1 MNSTVITSFMIGS
14 LAGVMLLAFAVV
26 FDIVRVMQMS
36 RRFRKPDY
44 LKIILKS
51 VAGSVLCLIFVAKL
65 SLSDEARNSV
75 LKPDVS
81 STPLIIWILFFFVM
95 FTILACLTWR
105 MMIDIQDEDHLA
117 NRARIIS
124 PHDHS

>member
-1 MNSTVITSFMIGS
+1 MIGS